1 MNLAFSLPTF
11 FSNTTETSTPKLDW
25 IKLVDYGEHPHRLGM
40 QVITE
45 ESAREM
51 VKNFHSLWGKFT
63 RKFRGVPIYIGHPDD
78 PHFQGKPG
86 HSDTRAYAWVKDI
99 AARHDGIWILPK
111 WSEAGRDLLKNAYF
125 KFLSPRWEM
134 TPLGAQRFAPRALV
148 SIGLTNNPN
157 IPVEAIANQIDIQDE
172 ALSNDDSRESVI
184 ETQSA
189 VSQETFLSK
198 ETPKSAPSSGDSQNN
213 ELEKITAETS
223 RSSAE
228 LLLQQLAELLQ
239 ITNTKEGI
247 LSRIQQLLAN
257 SKITFPNTHSN
268 TNPFSKSQVSN
279 LFIRQNGPAGRQK
292 KSQRV
297 LALVNERMKTHA
309 EDYEL
314 AWKNVK
320 AEHTELFQ

>member
-1 MNLAFSLPTF
+1 MNLAFSLPKL
-11 FSNTTETSTPKLDW
+11 FSNTAETTTPKNDW

-45 ESAREM
+45 ESASEM
-51 VKNFHSLWGKFT
+51 VKNFHSLWGKFS
-63 RKFRGVPIYIGHPDD
+63 RRFRGVPIYIGHPDD

-134 TPLGAQRFAPRALV
+134 TPLGAQRFTPRALV

-172 ALSNDDSRESVI
+172 ALSNDDSREPAIEAQSASSQELSPSE
-184 ETQSA
+184 ETQKIA
-189 VSQETFLSK
+189 L
-198 ETPKSAPSSGDSQNN
+198 SSGDPDDNKT
-213 ELEKITAETS
+213 EKATPKVS
-223 RSSAE
+223 HSSAE

-239 ITNTKEGI
+239 IANTKEGI
-247 LSRIQQLLAN
+247 LSRIQQLLATA
-257 SKITFPNTHSN
+257 KITFPNTHIS
-268 TNPFSKSQVSN
+268 TNSFNKSQIGN

-309 EDYEL
+309 EDYEH

-320 AEHTELFQ
+320 AEHAELFQ